1 MSLTTTI
8 KKFLRLVTLTFV
20 VLFALVTI
28 VGKGGGGGGEDTT
41 NQVPAAVAIT
51 ASVDQD
57 MALAIDI
64 AAEAGNALGD
74 EPSIVTATDPA
85 NGTTGVSGAT
95 ITYTPDPGFSGA
107 DSFDYTITD
116 ADAETA
122 MATVNV
128 TVRDTAAPTATIRF
142 PGAAGLTSGA
152 EVLVTGTAN
161 DASTITSVK
170 VAGVAATTTDGFAT
184 WRATAPLIQ
193 GDNLLQVETTDEFS
207 NIDTAAATLMVE
219 SGPPIFI
226 PRGITLD
233 AGRAL
238 LVDDGLDAVV
248 AVDLVSGE
256 RTILS
261 DSTTPNTTN
270 PFVSPVGITLDAA
283 NDRALVTD
291 GGLAAVVAVDLA
303 SGERTIL
310 SDNLSPGSLFAFPTG
325 ITLDA
330 DNGRALVVNEGL
342 DAVVAVDLASG
353 ARTILSNASIP
364 DAANPFTS
372 TWAITLDSEHNQA
385 LVTNYISL
393 AIVAVDITT
402 GARTIL
408 SE

>member
-330 DNGRALVVNEGL
+330 DNGRALVVME
-342 DAVVAVDLASG
+342 V
-353 ARTILSNASIP
+353 
-364 DAANPFTS
+364 
-372 TWAITLDSEHNQA
+372 
-385 LVTNYISL
+385 
-393 AIVAVDITT
+393 
-402 GARTIL
+402 
-408 SE
+408 